1 MKLTIKFRLMEVKDI
16 DQVVKIEK
24 KSFTTPWSS
33 EAFQNE
39 LTNNQFS
46 TYIVMEEGENII
58 GYCGTWI
65 VIDEAHVTNIALL
78 PDYRGKGLGELLLS
92 NVMDVLRK
100 LGAASMTL
108 EVRVSNHIAQSLYQK
123 LGFKPGG
130 IRKNYYSD
138 NNEDA
143 LVMWVNL

>member
-16 DQVVKIEK
+16 DQVVKIEE
-24 KSFTTPWSS
+24 KSFMTPWSS

-78 PDYRGKGLGELLLS
+78 PDYRGKGLGELLLR

-100 LGAASMTL
+100 LGATSMTL

>member
-1 MKLTIKFRLMEVKDI
+1 
-16 DQVVKIEK
+16 
-24 KSFTTPWSS
+24 
-33 EAFQNE
+33 
-39 LTNNQFS
+39 
-46 TYIVMEEGENII
+46 VMEEGENII

-78 PDYRGKGLGELLLS
+78 PDYRGKGLGELLLR

-100 LGAASMTL
+100 LGATSMTL

>member
-1 MKLTIKFRLMEVKDI
+1 MKLTIKFRLMEVKDV
-16 DQVVKIEK
+16 DQVVKIEE

-78 PDYRGKGLGELLLS
+78 PDYRGKGLGELLLR

-100 LGAASMTL
+100 LGATSMTL